1 MRALQ
6 NRQSISRHRRI
17 ASRFQPVS
25 LALDYLTMRQVL
37 KFTALAP
44 VRARVFKRYCG
55 PLVLAVTAVMLLEGC
70 PRSPDSETVTPAAEA
85 ERAELPVIE
94 RYRTAVELVTASQ
107 KALAL
112 ETAGIND
119 ENWSSVAK
127 SSLGKANELQ
137 ASIES
142 LMEFEEAVSAAAVL
156 RLHVASMQRQLQGI
170 DADNLQS
177 VLPDL
182 LLLNESIQSD
192 MDELMDLAAPG
203 PDDTPAHDHDHA

>member
-1 MRALQ
+1 
-6 NRQSISRHRRI
+6 
-17 ASRFQPVS
+17 
-25 LALDYLTMRQVL
+25 MRQVL